1 MLNRL
6 HADAIDEHCQR
17 SGPLCSTCS
26 HRRCTRLEAQRK
38 SDGRPVHV
46 GTRSVATSPAN
57 RSPVREQLR
66 VNDACTSQWSSAG
79 VLEPRLG
86 HCNAVRIVVRLL
98 RVMVCVR
105 ACVLRTKSGDSWLRA
120 SSFGKYACVPFRC
133 LCRVAVSRTGL
144 SLFCLNLTPMRS
156 ERLRQQIALVQD
168 TCTGVEASG

>member
-46 GTRSVATSPAN
+46 
-57 RSPVREQLR
+57 
-66 VNDACTSQWSSAG
+66 DACTSQWSSAG

-133 LCRVAVSRTGL
+133 LCRVAASRTGL

>member
-1 MLNRL
+1 VEGSLQKTSSMLNRL

-98 RVMVCVR
+98 RVLVCVR
-105 ACVLRTKSGDSWLRA
+105 ACSEPRA
-120 SSFGKYACVPFRC
+120 ATHGFGPRHSVSTLVFRSVAC
-133 LCRVAVSRTGL
+133 AVSLHREL
-144 SLFCLNLTPMRS
+144 ACRFS
-156 ERLRQQIALVQD
+156 A
-168 TCTGVEASG
+168 